1 MNRRINNQLPN
12 NLIQLQNCIKRDP
25 IGYKQEVFYLEFDDF
40 LLTIRFY
47 RFPFCLVSTTI

>member
-25 IGYKQEVFYLEFDDF
+25 IGYKQEVFYLEFDDKTFIIETF
-40 LLTIRFY
+40 LVLK
-47 RFPFCLVSTTI
+47 